1 MSVYITQF
9 KKDVWGLK
17 VHQLKKQRDSIEVDD
32 FNQFNILSTEINIY
46 ENLLSEAIMLP
57 VEESWGKCKFNGAK
71 IYPNGVIIK
80 QQS

>member
-1 MSVYITQF
+1 M
-9 KKDVWGLK
+9 K

-46 ENLLSEAIMLP
+46 ENLLSEAIVLP
-57 VEESWGKCKFNGAK
+57 VEDGWEQTNKHQFLDE